1 MKFFKIFFIFSSII
15 FQVNAE
21 PSLSSGESLQV
32 VRITPEGSNIPEAGQ
47 IVIEFSKPM
56 AKLGANLNE
65 KTIPVTITPEIA
77 GQWQWIND
85 KTLVLNVN
93 NEKPLKKAEKYTLTI
108 KPSLPSLDGSVLS
121 KEITH
126 TFTTT
131 LPTMTWS
138 NFRLWKSPTRP
149 VIAASF
155 NMPVT
160 KESVEAHVFFAPKGD
175 DKTHIKAQA
184 ISDEYDDKG
193 DLKSNLTFAS
203 RWLIEPVQ
211 ELTTEQPY
219 EMRVEPGILSKEGS
233 TGGIEKETP
242 IKFKTFGSFKL
253 VGFSCRTTA
262 QLNDDKQPIFTPDNP
277 QKDTARCDPMQQIEL
292 VFTSPVKRSTIK
304 KKTTLSPDP
313 TAGKTDVDIWG
324 DWGDYVRLD
333 DQDGPDASYR
343 VALPR
348 GLKAASDY
356 TVTVGQPE
364 KSAWT
369 RFYQKILTWFS
380 QSNNMDVVDEF
391 GRTLENPTSFVI
403 KLDDRK
409 PNYVLAN
416 RTAIL
421 EQQAD
426 SDVPLYVNNLK
437 SATLNYQSV
446 TVSNVVDNQTMVYP
460 LTEVKNIQYAIPL
473 KIRDLLKGRSGVILG
488 TLQTNPTIEK
498 SRDEENIT
506 LFAQVTPYQL
516 QIKVGYHNTIVWVT
530 DLATSKVVRDAKVSF
545 FLSTYEKMGHP
556 QNVLT
561 TGTTNEQGIAVLD
574 GIEKIDPMLKHTNF
588 WNWKDPKLF
597 ARVEKEDSIAMMPL
611 TNDFE
616 INMYRSSGEKFWA
629 FADRKYGHIQGWG
642 TTAQGIYR
650 AGDTVQYKIYMRDQ
664 SNEHYVLPPTGKYVL
679 EVKDPTGKTVHDVQ
693 NIKFNEFGAMDGEFH
708 LAKNTPIGWYQ
719 FEVSAFMND
728 MANKQE
734 NADQKL
740 QPTFRLT
747 PMSVLVSEFTPS
759 PFKVSV
765 DANQEE
771 FQPDQE
777 LKVTT
782 SAKFH
787 AGGAFTDA
795 NTEVAVL
802 LQATSFISKNPVAE
816 DFFFGNVEP
825 QYNDQTILRKTG
837 RLNGKGEFEISQK
850 LTDQPIFYGKLLI
863 EGKVNDDR
871 GKSVAANKTVT
882 YIGGDRLVGL
892 KQKEWLLTA
901 NKPAEIEVVVV
912 GKDGNPMAGNVKIAV
927 EQKETSVAKVKSAGN
942 AYKTHATHEWIEV
955 TTADLK
961 VSTTPTTY
969 RFTPTQAGNYRIT
982 AKTTDSKEKTHVCVL
997 ESYVTGTDFI
1007 VWGDENDTYLP
1018 VIPEKNDYQVG
1029 DTAKFLVKNPFPKA
1043 QALITVERFGVIDH
1057 FVQTLDTS
1065 SPIIEIPVKA
1075 DYLPNFFV
1083 NVSILSPRAG
1093 NPPLELGQIDLAK
1106 PAFRTGYAKVSVKN
1120 DYKKIDVTTKTDKDV
1135 YKPREKVTLSVHAE
1149 VKHPRDKGEPIELA
1163 VVVLDD
1169 SVFDLI
1175 SLGKNY
1181 YNPYNGFYREESLDM
1196 RNYSLL
1202 NGLVGRM
1209 KFAKKGATPG
1219 GDGGVDLSMRNI
1231 FKFVSYW
1238 NPSLLVDTQGN
1249 ATVEF
1254 DAPDNLTGWRV
1265 FVIAMTPT
1273 DRMGIGE
1280 GTFKVNRDTEIRP
1293 VMPNQIAEGDSFDAG
1308 FSIMNR
1314 TDKTRTLKVEI
1325 TASGALKELKKG
1337 DSKQFDKTVTLEPLK
1352 RTTLYIPI
1360 HAGNVSNTD
1369 QGKIDFI
1376 IKAGDAIDED
1386 KMSHT
1391 VPVNRVRILET
1402 KAVFGSL
1409 TSEAVT
1415 IPIVVPKDI
1424 YTDVG
1429 KLEVG
1434 LSPSMISNI
1443 SGIFTYMKAYPYNCW
1458 EQKISK
1464 ASVAA
1469 YYSDLKQYVGKDV
1482 DWPDTKALIK
1492 TTLEESSA
1500 FQAPNG
1506 GMAYFQAKDDYV
1518 DPFLSAF
1525 SALSFSWLK
1534 QAGYDA
1540 PTLVEDHLVQ
1550 YIQGLLKNDFIEDYY
1565 MPAMVATTRAVI
1577 LEALSYRDKITV
1589 DDLERFLP
1597 HVTKMNAF
1605 GKASFV
1611 RAALN
1616 VKGANT
1622 IADKVIRELLSHFN
1636 ETSTQMTRAEDSTSS
1651 MLRILDTPL
1660 RETCSVLETLVRYEQ
1675 TPNGQQLVGDKAT
1688 KLVKT
1693 ITSARKGKTHFENT
1707 QENLYCARA
1716 LALYSK
1722 VYEKEQPNMTIV
1734 VNEQDKEI
1742 GKTHFNDLANP
1753 EVVMGISLPV
1763 TESKDV
1769 DLSIS
1774 RNGSGRLYYTT
1785 RLMYAPKTDFLK
1797 PVNAGMEVRREYSRL
1812 QDGKWIKLSKNDQ
1825 LKRGDLV
1832 RVDLYVIAPADRT
1845 FVVVND
1851 PVPGCLEPVNK
1862 DLATASLMDQRQLDD
1877 TPAIGT
1883 WWHELKDIID
1893 FNATRWAFSF
1903 KEMRHDSVRFY
1914 ADYLPKGNYYLTYI
1928 AQVIADGEFGA
1939 APTVAQEMYN
1949 PETYGRF
1956 EATKM
1961 SILTK
1966 ENTNKN

>member
-1 MKFFKIFFIFSSII
+1 MKFFKIFFVFS
-15 FQVNAE
+15 FFCLQVSAE
-21 PSLSSGESLQV
+21 PSLNSKESLQIL
-32 VRITPEGSNIPEAGQ
+32 RITPEGTNIPEAGQ
-47 IVIEFSKPM
+47 IIIEFNKPM
-56 AKLGANLNE
+56 AKMGSSLDE
-65 KTIPVTITPEIA
+65 KIIPVMITPEVA

-93 NEKPLKKAEKYTLTI
+93 HEKPLKKAEKYTLTI
-108 KPSLPSLDGSVLS
+108 KPTLPSLDGSVLT

-131 LPTMTWS
+131 LPTLRWS

-160 KESVEAHVFFAPKGD
+160 KESVEAHVYFALKGD
-175 DKTHIKAQA
+175 DKTHIKVQA
-184 ISDEYDDKG
+184 ISDEYDDNG
-193 DLKSNLTFAS
+193 QLKSDLTLAS
-203 RWLIEPVQ
+203 RWLIEPAQ
-211 ELTTEQPY
+211 NLAMEQSY
-219 EMRVEPGILSKEGS
+219 DVWVEPGIMSKEGS
-233 TGGIEKETP
+233 AGGIEKEALL
-242 IKFKTFGSFKL
+242 KFKTFGSFKL
-253 VGFSCRTTA
+253 VGFSCRTTT
-262 QLNDDKQPIFTPDNP
+262 QSSNDKQLIFTSENP
-277 QKDTARCDPMQQIEL
+277 QKEITRCDPMQQIEL

-304 KKTTLSPDP
+304 KNTKLSPDP
-313 TAGKTDVDIWG
+313 TAGKTDVDMWG

-333 DQDGPDASYR
+333 DQWGSDASYK

-348 GLKAASDY
+348 GLKAATDY
-356 TVTVGQPE
+356 TITVGQPE
-364 KSAWT
+364 KSSLS
-369 RFYQKILTWFS
+369 RFYQKVLSWFKK
-380 QSNNMDVVDEF
+380 SNNNDVVDEF
-391 GRTLENPTSFVI
+391 GRPLENPSSLVI
-403 KLDDRK
+403 KLGDRK

-416 RTAIL
+416 HIAIL

-426 SDVPLYVNNLK
+426 SDIPLYVNNLK
-437 SATLNYQSV
+437 SATLNYQAI
-446 TVSNVVDNQTMVYP
+446 TVSTVVDNQTMVYP
-460 LTEVKNIQYAIPL
+460 LADVKNIQYAIPL
-473 KIRDLLKGRSGVILG
+473 KIRDLLKGKSGAILG
-488 TLQTNPTIEK
+488 ILQTNPTIEK
-498 SRDEENIT
+498 NRDEADRT

-516 QIKVGYHNTIVWVT
+516 QVKIGYHNTIVWVT
-530 DLATSKVVRDAKVSF
+530 DMATGKVVSGAKVNIY
-545 FLSTYEKMGHP
+545 LSTYEKMGQP
-556 QNVLT
+556 QTILT
-561 TGTTNEQGIAVLD
+561 TGITNEQGIATLE
-574 GIEKIDPMLKHTNF
+574 GIEKIDPMLKHVYS

-597 ARVEKEDSIAMMPL
+597 VRVEKEENMAVMPII
-611 TNDFE
+611 NDFE
-616 INMYRSSGEKFWA
+616 INMYRSSGEKFWSYS
-629 FADRKYGHIQGWG
+629 DRKYSHIQGWG

-650 AGDTVQYKIYMRDQ
+650 AGDTVQYKIYLRDQ
-664 SNEHYVLPPTGKYVL
+664 SNEHYVLPPAGKYTL
-679 EVKDPTGKTVHDVQ
+679 EIKDPTGKVIHELQ
-693 NIKFNEFGAMDGEFH
+693 NVKFNEFGAMNGEFH

-719 FEVSAFMND
+719 FEISSFMDD
-728 MANKQE
+728 MVDKQE
-734 NADQKL
+734 SADQTL
-740 QPTFRLT
+740 QSTFRLT

-759 PFKVSV
+759 PFKVFV
-765 DANQEE
+765 EANQEE

-777 LKVTT
+777 LKITT

-795 NTEVAVL
+795 DTEIAVL
-802 LQATSFISKNPVAE
+802 LQAALFTSKNPIAE
-816 DFFFGNVEP
+816 DFFFGNAEP
-825 QYNDQTILRKTG
+825 QYYDQTVLRKTS
-837 RLNGKGEFEISQK
+837 RLNGKGEYEISHT
-850 LTDQPIFYGKLLI
+850 LIDQPIFYGKLLI

-882 YIGGDRLVGL
+882 FIGGDRLVGL
-892 KQKEWLLTA
+892 KQKEWLLVA
-901 NKPAEIEVVVV
+901 NKPAEIDIVVV
-912 GKDGNPMAGNVKIAV
+912 GKDGNPVEGEVSIEV
-927 EQKETSVAKVKSAGN
+927 EQKDTSVAKVKSAGN
-942 AYKTHATHEWIEV
+942 AYKTDATHEWVKV
-955 TTADLK
+955 TTASLK
-961 VSTTPTTY
+961 VAATSTTY

-982 AKTTDSKEKTHVCVL
+982 AKTTDSKGKTHVCVL
-997 ESYVTGTDFI
+997 ETYVIGTDFI

-1018 VIPEKNDYQVG
+1018 VIPEKNEYEVG
-1029 DTAKFLVKNPFPKA
+1029 DTAKFLVKNPFPKV

-1057 FVQTLDTS
+1057 FVKTLDTS

-1083 NVSILSPRAG
+1083 NVSVLSPRAG

-1120 DYKKIDVTTKTDKDV
+1120 DYKKIDVVIKTDKAI

-1149 VKHPRDKGEPIELA
+1149 VKHPGNKGEPIELA

-1181 YNPYNGFYREESLDM
+1181 YNPYTGFYREELLDM

-1238 NPSLLVDTQGN
+1238 NPSIRVDAQGN

-1265 FVIAMTPT
+1265 FAIAMTPT

-1293 VMPNQIAEGDSFDAG
+1293 IMPNQIAESDSFDAG

-1325 TASGALKELKKG
+1325 TASGAIKELKEG

-1360 HAGNVSNTD
+1360 QASTVNNVD
-1369 QGKIDFI
+1369 QGKIDFT

-1386 KMSHT
+1386 KTSHT
-1391 VPVNRVRILET
+1391 IPVNRVRVLET
-1402 KAVFGSL
+1402 KAAFGSL
-1409 TSEAVT
+1409 ISESVT
-1415 IPIVVPKDI
+1415 IPVTVPKDI
-1424 YTDVG
+1424 YTDVS
-1429 KLEVG
+1429 KLAVS
-1434 LSPSMISNI
+1434 LSPSIISNI
-1443 SGIFTYMKAYPYNCW
+1443 SGIFAYMKAYPYSCW
-1458 EQKISK
+1458 EQRISK

-1482 DWPDTKALIK
+1482 DWPDAKALIK
-1492 TTLEESSA
+1492 TTLEESSS
-1500 FQAPNG
+1500 FQAANG
-1506 GMAYFQAKDDYV
+1506 GMAYFQAKDEYV

-1534 QAGYDA
+1534 QAGYDV
-1540 PTLVEDHLVQ
+1540 PTLVEERLLQ
-1550 YIQGLLKNDFIEDYY
+1550 YVQGLLKNDFIEDYY
-1565 MPAMVATTRAVI
+1565 EPAMVATTRAVI
-1577 LEALSYRDKITV
+1577 LEALSYRDEMTIE
-1589 DDLERFLP
+1589 DLERFLP

-1616 VKGANT
+1616 VKGADA
-1622 IADKVIRELLSHFN
+1622 IADKIIRELLSHFN
-1636 ETSTQMTRAEDSTSS
+1636 ETSTQMTRAEDSTPS
-1651 MLRILDTPL
+1651 MLRILETPL
-1660 RETCSVLETLVRYEQ
+1660 RETCSLLETLVRYQQ
-1675 TPNGQQLVGDKAT
+1675 TPNGSQLIGDKAT

-1722 VYEKEQPNMTIV
+1722 VYEKDQPNMTV
-1734 VNEQDKEI
+1734 LVHEQDKEI
-1742 GKTHFNDLANP
+1742 GQTRFNGLANP
-1753 EVVMGISLPV
+1753 EVIIETALPK

-1774 RNGSGRLYYTT
+1774 RSGSGRLYYAT
-1785 RLMYAPKTDFLK
+1785 RLTYASKSDFLK
-1797 PVNAGMEVRREYSRL
+1797 PVNAGMEVRRDYSRL
-1812 QDGKWIKLSKNDQ
+1812 QDGKWVLLTKNDQ

-1832 RVDLYVIAPADRT
+1832 RVDLYVIAPADRL

-1862 DLATASLMDQRQLDD
+1862 DLATASLTDQRELDD
-1877 TPAIGT
+1877 APAVGT
-1883 WWHELKDIID
+1883 WWYELKDIID

-1903 KEMRHDSVRFY
+1903 KEMRQDSVRFY
-1914 ADYLPKGNYYLTYI
+1914 ADYLPKGNYYLTYV

-1939 APTVAQEMYN
+1939 APTIAQEMYN
-1949 PETYGRF
+1949 AETYGRF
-1956 EATKM
+1956 ESTK
-1961 SILTK
+1961 INVLTQ
-1966 ENTNKN
+1966 ENMTKN